1 MRRKDILDIVK
12 VLLDHLEEE
21 EMCDLCGFEYEE
33 DLWDECEED
42 EEWEEVTEHV
52 KDNSPDALKDRI
64 EFLERTLDTTRED
77 RRFYWE
83 NYERVQEENEHLRDL
98 ISMLCDTFG
107 LEKYYTGWKL
117 AVSWDKGLIEEI
129 AKARKKLRK

>member
-33 DLWDECEED
+33 DLWDEWDEECEER
-42 EEWEEVTEHV
+42 EEITEHV
-52 KDNSPDALKDRI
+52 KDNSPETLK
-64 EFLERTLDTTRED
+64 
-77 RRFYWE
+77 
-83 NYERVQEENEHLRDL
+83 EENEHLRNVID
-98 ISMLCDTFG
+98 MLCDVFW
-107 LEKYYTGWKL
+107 LEQYETNWKL
-117 AVSWDKGLIEEI
+117 GVSREKGLVEEI

>member
-33 DLWDECEED
+33 DLWDECDECEGCEDEED
-42 EEWEEVTEHV
+42 EEWEEITEHV
-52 KDNSPDALKDRI
+52 KDNSPETLK
-64 EFLERTLDTTRED
+64 
-77 RRFYWE
+77 
-83 NYERVQEENEHLRDL
+83 EENEHLRNVID
-98 ISMLCDTFG
+98 MLCDVFW
-107 LEKYYTGWKL
+107 LEQYETNWKL
-117 AVSWDKGLIEEI
+117 WVSREKGLVEEI

>member
-33 DLWDECEED
+33 DLWDEWDEECEER
-42 EEWEEVTEHV
+42 EEITEHV
-52 KDNSPDALKDRI
+52 KDNSPETLK
-64 EFLERTLDTTRED
+64 
-77 RRFYWE
+77 
-83 NYERVQEENEHLRDL
+83 EENEHLRNVID
-98 ISMLCDTFG
+98 MLCDVFW
-107 LEKYYTGWKL
+107 LEQYETNWKL
-117 AVSWDKGLIEEI
+117 WVSREKGLVEEI

>member
-33 DLWDECEED
+33 DLWDECEEED
-42 EEWEEVTEHV
+42 EEWEEWEEITEHV
-52 KDNSPDALKDRI
+52 KDNSPETLK
-64 EFLERTLDTTRED
+64 
-77 RRFYWE
+77 
-83 NYERVQEENEHLRDL
+83 EENEHLRDV
-98 ISMLCDTFG
+98 IDMLCDVFW
-107 LEKYYTGWKL
+107 LEQYETNWKL
-117 AVSWDKGLIEEI
+117 WVSREKGLVEEI

>member
-33 DLWDECEED
+33 DLWDEWD
-42 EEWEEVTEHV
+42 EEREEREEITEHI
-52 KDNSPDALKDRI
+52 KDNSPSTLK
-64 EFLERTLDTTRED
+64 
-77 RRFYWE
+77 
-83 NYERVQEENEHLRDL
+83 EENEHLRNVID
-98 ISMLCDTFG
+98 MLCDVFW
-107 LEKYYTGWKL
+107 LEQYETNWKL
-117 AVSWDKGLIEEI
+117 GVSREKGLVEEI

>member
-33 DLWDECEED
+33 DLWDECEGCED
-42 EEWEEVTEHV
+42 EEWEEITEHI
-52 KDNSPDALKDRI
+52 KDNSPSTLK
-64 EFLERTLDTTRED
+64 
-77 RRFYWE
+77 
-83 NYERVQEENEHLRDL
+83 EENEHLRNVID
-98 ISMLCDTFG
+98 MLCDVFW
-107 LEKYYTGWKL
+107 LEQYETNWKL
-117 AVSWDKGLIEEI
+117 GVSREKGLVEEI

>member
-33 DLWDECEED
+33 DLWDECDECEED
-42 EEWEEVTEHV
+42 EEFEEWEEVTEHI
-52 KDNSPDALKDRI
+52 KDNSPETLK
-64 EFLERTLDTTRED
+64 
-77 RRFYWE
+77 
-83 NYERVQEENEHLRDL
+83 EENEHLRNVID
-98 ISMLCDTFG
+98 MLCDVFW
-107 LEKYYTGWKL
+107 LEQYETNWKL
-117 AVSWDKGLIEEI
+117 WVSREKGLVEEI

>member
-33 DLWDECEED
+33 DLWDECDECEECEGD

-52 KDNSPDALKDRI
+52 KDNSPETLK
-64 EFLERTLDTTRED
+64 
-77 RRFYWE
+77 
-83 NYERVQEENEHLRDL
+83 EENEHLRNVID
-98 ISMLCDTFG
+98 MLCDVFW
-107 LEKYYTGWKL
+107 LEQYETNWKL
-117 AVSWDKGLIEEI
+117 GVSREKGLVEEI